1 MYMNLGD
8 PMKSVIS
15 TIFFLLISGSA
26 WSYKPISDD
35 ELAAI
40 VAGFNYQPQVQILKL
55 PKVSCKAQDMEY
67 TTTYPQRDTVLNIKA
82 KTFIPAGSDIPVVF
96 MLPPLGGF
104 NSLDEKM
111 GEAFCKSNI
120 AAILI
125 TTTLTGL
132 DSPTLVPVTDH
143 DHTHRRVASAIKG
156 GMLAIRSLPQLNNSK
171 IGLFGVSLGGILG
184 SVAYGVIPE
193 ISAATFLVNG
203 GDVPFILAYSDQGSI
218 IKLRTARMK
227 EQGLKTFEEYEAY
240 LRQHLAIDPLHF
252 AKLIDPNT
260 IKLFLS
266 KTDKS
271 VPSIKQ
277 MEFYN
282 ALGAPK
288 ETSFY
293 SLSHISTIVSVMGLS
308 PAKPKI
314 IQWFQGRFDIANPR
328 TEN

>member
-1 MYMNLGD
+1 
-8 PMKSVIS
+8 MKSVTS
-15 TIFFLLISGSA
+15 TIILFLFSGVA
-26 WSYKPISDD
+26 WSYTPISDG

-55 PKVSCKAQDMEY
+55 PQVSCKAQDMEY
-67 TTTYPQRDTVLNIKA
+67 TTTYPQRDTPLNINAKA
-82 KTFIPAGSDIPVVF
+82 FIPAGSQIPVVF
-96 MLPPLGGF
+96 MLPPLGGM
-104 NSLDEKM
+104 NQMDEKM
-111 GEAFCKSNI
+111 GEAFCNANI

-156 GMLAIRSLPQLNNSK
+156 GMLAIRSLPQLNTLK

-193 ISAATFLVNG
+193 ISAATLLVNG
-203 GDVPFILAYSDQGSI
+203 GDVPFILAYSDQSSI
-218 IKLRTARMK
+218 IKLRTARMA
-227 EQGLKTFEEYEAY
+227 EQGFKTFEQYETY
-240 LRQHLAIDPLHF
+240 LRQHLTIDPLHF

-260 IKLFLS
+260 VKLFLS

-271 VPSIKQ
+271 VPSVKQ
-277 MEFYN
+277 MEYYD

-293 SLSHISTIVSVMGLS
+293 SLSHINTIFSVMGLG
-308 PAKPKI
+308 PAKQKI
-314 IQWFQGRFDIANPR
+314 IQWFQGRFYIPNPR
-328 TEN
+328 IENLQ